1 MSAAYCGLAG
11 ALFAYF
17 YARIL
22 PEQFE
27 LALSLNLVAALIIGG
42 MGRTMGPVFG
52 VFIVMMVP
60 ELIKITMGAA
70 TGGSL
75 ELARY
80 TGPAQE
86 IAFGLLL
93 VFFLLKEPLG
103 INQITD
109 RILRSAN
116 RWPFARG

>member
-1 MSAAYCGLAG
+1 
-11 ALFAYF
+11 
-17 YARIL
+17 
-22 PEQFE
+22 
-27 LALSLNLVAALIIGG
+27 
-42 MGRTMGPVFG
+42 
-52 VFIVMMVP
+52 
-60 ELIKITMGAA
+60 MGAA

-80 TGPAQE
+80 TAPVQE
-86 IAFGLLL
+86 IVFGLLL